1 MWKVVEEAMRNG
13 QAALEEL
20 QERRPEKSQE
30 VQPEK
35 QKQKTAKEKKVE
47 RPEPR
52 PAPRTAK
59 AEEPKKKS
67 EAAPNMELN
76 RRQRRARGI
85 FNEKGPA
92 GSGETGEDF
101 FA

>member
-20 QERRPEKSQE
+20 QERRPEKTEEHQS
-30 VQPEK
+30 EK
-35 QKQKTAKEKKVE
+35 PKPKAAKEKLVSKPSPSAKSV
-47 RPEPR
+47 PPS
-52 PAPRTAK
+52 K
-59 AEEPKKKS
+59 AEPEKPERALKI
-67 EAAPNMELN
+67 EGN
-76 RRQRRARGI
+76 RRQRRAKGI

-92 GSGETGEDF
+92 GSGENGEDF